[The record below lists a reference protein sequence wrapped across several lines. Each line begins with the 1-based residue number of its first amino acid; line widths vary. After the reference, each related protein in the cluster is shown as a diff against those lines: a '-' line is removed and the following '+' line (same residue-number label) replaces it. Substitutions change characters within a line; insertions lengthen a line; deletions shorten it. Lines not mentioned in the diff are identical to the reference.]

1 MTEPFFRKSGL
12 AIDRFICRDECLD
25 PYLLLFIKKY
35 HRNDQYVFWPDQA
48 TAHYAIE
55 VIDWLNSK
63 KIEFVPK
70 YLNPANAPKTR
81 PIEDFLGSLK
91 GKVYAKNWSA
101 KNIPELKRFQFLI

>member
-1 MTEPFFRKSGL
+1 MDNL
-12 AIDRFICRDECLD
+12 
-25 PYLLLFIKKY
+25 KKY

-48 TAHYAIE
+48 SAHYAKE

-70 YLNPANAPKTR
+70 YLNPPNAPKTR
-81 PIEDFLGSLK
+81 PIEDFWGILK

-101 KNIPELKRFQFLI
+101 KNIPELKRKIRICLKEKDVNLVQSIAGSV